1 MKSRTDADKDEYM
14 MCVDVGARGV
24 KEGKEHFARMKDVVN
39 DSPLSVRHSTGVRNG
54 MISTHLHFGDFK
66 ERV

>member
-14 MCVDVGARGV
+14 MYALTSALEAS

-39 DSPLSVRHSTGVRNG
+39 DSPRACATPRACE
-54 MISTHLHFGDFK
+54 TA
-66 ERV
+66 